1 MNHKDMFPTVMAL
14 ASSAGWRPNKARDLS
29 ERDKNLRSPE
39 LVAELK
45 RKAAEKQ
52 ARKAKR
58 K

>member
-1 MNHKDMFPTVMAL
+1 MNRNDWNAVIAL
-14 ASSAGWRPNKARDLS
+14 ASLGGWQPSKARYLS
-29 ERDKNLRSPE
+29 ERDKARRSPE
-39 LVAELK
+39 LVEELK

>member
-1 MNHKDMFPTVMAL
+1 MAL
-14 ASSAGWRPNKARDLS
+14 ASLAGWRPSKARDLS
-29 ERDKNLRSPE
+29 ERDKALRSPE

>member
-1 MNHKDMFPTVMAL
+1 MAL
-14 ASSAGWRPNKARDLS
+14 ASSVGWSPGQARTLA
-29 ERDKNLRSPE
+29 ERDKALRSPE
-39 LVAELK
+39 LVEELK

>member
-1 MNHKDMFPTVMAL
+1 MNRKGLIPTIMAL
-14 ASSAGWRPNKARDLS
+14 ASSVGWSPGQARTLA
-29 ERDKNLRSPE
+29 ERDKALRSPE
-39 LVAELK
+39 LVEELK